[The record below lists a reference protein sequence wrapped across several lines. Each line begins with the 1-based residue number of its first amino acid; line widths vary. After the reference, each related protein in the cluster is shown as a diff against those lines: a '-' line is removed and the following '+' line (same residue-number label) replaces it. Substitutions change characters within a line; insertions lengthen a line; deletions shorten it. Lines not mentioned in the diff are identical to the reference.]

1 MPSQKLKKESGFT
14 LMEVIIALGI
24 SFWIATMVI
33 LVTVGGLRN
42 IRTMKT
48 WESLHSNALFLT
60 DVITYW
66 VKQADQLEITSPS
79 QLQITLPNYSVK
91 LIEKTA
97 DKITI
102 DGGELIDDDVQV
114 TELNFTHMERSV
126 RINFTLKGEN
136 SNEIITVNT
145 TVAQRNTL

>member
-1 MPSQKLKKESGFT
+1 MFT
-14 LMEVIIALGI
+14 ETLSSLAGPLITIGLV
-24 SFWIATMVI
+24 WIATMVI